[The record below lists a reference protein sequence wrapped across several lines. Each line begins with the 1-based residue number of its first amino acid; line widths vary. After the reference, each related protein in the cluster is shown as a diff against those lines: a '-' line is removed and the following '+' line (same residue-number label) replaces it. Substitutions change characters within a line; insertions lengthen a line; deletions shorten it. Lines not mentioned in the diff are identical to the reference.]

1 MTDILGE
8 MGMLSEALQSRG
20 LTLPRAEKFIQRS
33 IRAFEVL
40 KLEHGKFEDQIEKKL
55 SSEKFS
61 GISMQ
66 WHQTK
71 GLYPFLVKSFSTL
84 LLRT

>member
-20 LTLPRAEKFIQRS
+20 LTIPRADKFIQRS
-33 IRAFEVL
+33 VRAFKVL

-61 GISMQ
+61 GIPLAPN
-66 WHQTK
+66 K
-71 GLYPFLVKSFSTL
+71 RFVFFPP
-84 LLRT
+84 